1 MVLGMYVWLLLAKP
15 LFNDIVVL
23 HINFANIKWID
34 NNNKNN
40 DNIFNNKKNL
50 FPYWIIANHFAY
62 YLHGTEPL

>member
-34 NNNKNN
+34 NNNSNN

-50 FPYWIIANHFAY
+50 FPYWIIASRFAY